1 VEELKEFA
9 LDLLWTWQPLIEN
22 LFRTLDPE
30 LWESTRQNPILLLSR
45 IGEAGVASACARPEV
60 QAALALARTAR
71 RDYYER
77 HPRFMDAKAPLV
89 IAYFSLEF
97 GIAECLPIYSGG
109 LGVLAGDHLKATSDV
124 GLPLVAVGL
133 LYRQGFGRQEID
145 AGGRQVEVYSE
156 NQGVDLPIRRVEGV
170 EVEAPIGSRN
180 VRIGVWRAQ
189 VGRVPLFLLDT
200 DLEVNPPDLRAIT
213 DRLYVPEPDRRL
225 RQEIVLGIGGVRALR
240 AMNMSAGVFHLNE
253 GHSFLCAIERIRELR
268 ASRQMTLEEARLVAR
283 AGIVFTTH
291 TPIAAG
297 SDYFE
302 SGLVWDLLG
311 PYLAQV
317 GISFDRFMDLGRQRP
332 GDPRERFCTTY
343 AALRLADQSV
353 GVSRLHGA
361 VSRRLWKDAWKALP
375 ETQVPIGSVTNGV
388 HMPTWIAPE
397 IAELL
402 RRYVGPDWWDLD
414 GKDGRWQAVHEIP
427 ASVLWATHLDLK
439 RRLIAFT
446 SQRAD
451 RTGPAAAE
459 PAELEPEALT
469 FGFARRFAP
478 YKRAN
483 LLLQDPVRL
492 TALLNNAKRPVQ
504 LLFAGKSHPADQ
516 PGKEIVARIVAFSR
530 EQPRVVFLK
539 DYDIELA
546 RHLVHGADVWLNNP
560 RRFLE
565 ASGTSGMKAGA
576 NGALNVS
583 ILDGW
588 WDEAYRPELGWAIP
602 SAATLER
609 PEVDDRDEAEGLYR
623 LLEREVVPAFYDR
636 DADGIPQRWVEM
648 MRASIR
654 HTATAFAAR
663 RMVIDYFNLAYAPG
677 ARRVEQLRLLPD
689 WGG

>member
-1 VEELKEFA
+1 LA
-9 LDLLWTWQPLIEN
+9 HDLLWTWQPRIEN
-22 LFRTLDPE
+22 LFRTIEPE
-30 LWESTRQNPILLLSR
+30 VWESTRQNPVLMLSR
-45 IGEAGVASACARPEV
+45 LGEEAVARACEREDV
-60 QAALALARTAR
+60 RAALEDARAAR
-71 RDYYER
+71 SEYYDR
-77 HPRFMDAKAPLV
+77 KPRFMDAQAPLV
-89 IAYFSLEF
+89 VAYFSLEF
-97 GIAECLPIYSGG
+97 GLAECLPIYSGG
-109 LGVLAGDHLKATSDV
+109 LGVLAGDHLKATSDL
-124 GLPLVAVGL
+124 GLPLMAVGL

-145 AGGRQVEVYSE
+145 GGGRQVEVYAE
-156 NQGVDLPIRRVEGV
+156 NRGFDLPVRKVEGV
-170 EVEAPIGSRN
+170 EVEAPIGTRT

-200 DLEVNPPDLRAIT
+200 DLESNPPDLRSIT

-240 AMNMSAGVFHLNE
+240 ALGVTAGVFHLNE
-253 GHSFLCAIERIRELR
+253 GHSFLCAVERIRELR

-291 TPIAAG
+291 TPVAAG

-302 SGLVWDLLG
+302 PGLVWDLLG
-311 PYLAQV
+311 PYLAEV
-317 GISFDRFMDLGRQRP
+317 GLSFDRFMDLGRQKP
-332 GDPRERFCTTY
+332 GDPRERLCTTY

-361 VSRRLWKDAWKALP
+361 VSRRLWKDAWRSLP

-397 IAELL
+397 IAALL

-414 GKDGRWQAVHEIP
+414 GRDGRWQAAMEIP
-427 ASVLWATHLDLK
+427 ATDLWSTHVELK
-439 RRLIAFT
+439 RRLLEFAGRR
-446 SQRAD
+446 S
-451 RTGPAAAE
+451 E
-459 PAELEPEALT
+459 NVKELDVNALT

-483 LLLQDPVRL
+483 LLLQDSPRL
-492 TALLNNAKRPVQ
+492 VKLLNNSKRPVQ

-516 PGKEIVARIVAFSR
+516 PGKEIVARIVALSR

-546 RHLVHGADVWLNNP
+546 GYLVHGADVWLNNP

-576 NGALNVS
+576 NGGLNVS

-602 SAATLER
+602 SAATLDR
-609 PEVDDRDEAEGLYR
+609 PEVDDRAEAENLYR
-623 LLEREVVPAFYDR
+623 LLEREVVPVFFDR
-636 DADGIPQRWVEM
+636 DKDGIPQRWVEM

-654 HTATAFAAR
+654 HTATTFAAR